1 MPVYKKEQTGT
12 WFCKFCYTDWNGA
25 RKQKK
30 KEGFKTKKE
39 AQDFERDFLS
49 KAAKSCDMRFS
60 NMAQLYLED
69 CAPRL
74 KPTTLFNKETMI
86 RQKILP
92 WFGDLPT
99 SDITAATVRRWQ
111 NELMEMG
118 FSPTYLKAIHNQ
130 ASAIFNFA
138 VKYYRLDSNP
148 CRLAGSMG
156 KNRPAEMQI
165 WTAEEFQH
173 FLRAI
178 SNKPAA
184 VAAFSML
191 FWTGLR
197 SGELLALTRE
207 DFDFQAGT
215 VSITKSFARQN
226 RQDLV
231 LPPKTPKSRR
241 VVTLP
246 DFLVQMMETYT
257 ADKPEG
263 RIFPQTKHFLFHE
276 MERGCEKSGV
286 RRIRVHDLRHSH
298 ASFLI
303 EKGFSP
309 LLIAERLGHE
319 NIQTTLQIYSHLYP
333 NKQHEVAQMIQRFHE
348 EQANDLYE
356 TSTTTPEKSQ
366 WLQGQTA
373 FLRR

>member
-1 MPVYKKEQTGT
+1 MPVYKKEQSGT
-12 WFCKFCYTDWNGA
+12 WFCKFCYTDWKGA
-25 RKQKK
+25 RRQKK

-39 AQDFERDFLS
+39 AQDFERDFLN
-49 KAAKSCDMRFS
+49 KATSSCDMHFS
-60 NMAQLYLED
+60 CMAQLYLED

-99 SDITAATVRRWQ
+99 TDITAAAVRRWQ
-111 NELMEMG
+111 NELMEKG

-138 VKYYRLDSNP
+138 VKYYHLENNP

-156 KNRPAEMQI
+156 KTRPAEMQI
-165 WTAEEFQH
+165 WTAEEFH
-173 FLRAI
+173 GFLQAV
-178 SNKPAA
+178 SNKPSA

-207 DFDFQAGT
+207 DFDFQTGT
-215 VSITKSFARQN
+215 VSISKSFARQN
-226 RQDLV
+226 RQDLI

-241 VVTLP
+241 VVTMPAFLTQIMK
-246 DFLVQMMETYT
+246 DFT
-257 ADKPEG
+257 ADKPSG
-263 RIFPQTKHFLFHE
+263 RIFTQTKHFLFHE
-276 MERGCEKSGV
+276 MERGCAKAGV

-303 EKGFSP
+303 EKGCSP

-333 NKQHEVAQMIQRFHE
+333 NKQYEVSEMIQQFHE
-348 EQANDLYE
+348 QQSEKMYEISTAGPEQ
-356 TSTTTPEKSQ
+356 SQ
-366 WLQGQTA
+366 WLQGRSA
-373 FLRR
+373 FPRR

>member
-1 MPVYKKEQTGT
+1 MPVYKKEQSGT

-39 AQDFERDFLS
+39 AQDFERDFLN
-49 KAAKSCDMRFS
+49 KAARSCEMRFS
-60 NMAQLYLED
+60 CMADLYLED
-69 CAPRL
+69 CKPRL
-74 KPTTLFNKETMI
+74 KPTTLFNKETII

-111 NELMEMG
+111 NALMQQG
-118 FSPTYLKAIHNQ
+118 FSPTYLKAIHDQ

-138 VKYYRLDSNP
+138 VKYYKLADNP
-148 CRLAGSMG
+148 CRTAGSMG
-156 KNRPAEMQI
+156 KTHPAEMQI
-165 WTAEEFQH
+165 WTAGEFRR
-173 FLRAI
+173 FLRAVED
-178 SNKPAA
+178 KP
-184 VAAFSML
+184 VSRAAFSML

-215 VSITKSFARQN
+215 VSVSKTYVRQN
-226 RQDLV
+226 RQDLI

-246 DFLVQMMETYT
+246 AFLAKMMEEYT
-257 ADKPEG
+257 AQMPEG
-263 RIFPQTKHFLFHE
+263 RIFPVTKHFLFHE
-276 MERGCEKSGV
+276 MERGSAKAGL

-333 NKQHEVAQMIQRFHE
+333 NKQHEVAEMIQQFHE
-348 EQANDLYE
+348 A
-356 TSTTTPEKSQ
+356 
-366 WLQGQTA
+366 QTE
-373 FLRR
+373 

>member
-12 WFCKFCYTDWNGA
+12 WFCKFCYTDWNGV

-39 AQDFERDFLS
+39 AQDFERDFLN
-49 KAAKSCDMRFS
+49 KAASSCDMRFS
-60 NMAQLYLED
+60 CMAQLYLED

-86 RQKILP
+86 HQKILP

-99 SDITAATVRRWQ
+99 ADISAATVRRWQ
-111 NELMEMG
+111 NELMEKG

-138 VKYYRLDSNP
+138 VKYYRLENNP
-148 CRLAGSMG
+148 CRLAGSIG
-156 KNRPAEMQI
+156 KTRPTEMQI
-165 WTAEEFQH
+165 WTAEEFRQ
-173 FLRAI
+173 FLQAV

-184 VAAFSML
+184 AAAFSML

-207 DFDFQAGT
+207 DFDFCAGT
-215 VSITKSFARQN
+215 VSVSKSYARQN
-226 RQDLV
+226 RQDLI

-246 DFLVQMMETYT
+246 DFLVQMMEEYT

-276 MERGCEKSGV
+276 MERGCTASGV

-333 NKQHEVAQMIQRFHE
+333 NKQHEVAEMIQQFYVA
-348 EQANDLYE
+348 QTNKMYE
-356 TSTTTPEKSQ
+356 TSTAPSEKIQ
-366 WLQGQTA
+366 WLQGCST
-373 FLRR
+373 FPRR

>member
-39 AQDFERDFLS
+39 AQDFERNFLS
-49 KAAKSCDMRFS
+49 KMARSCDMRFS
-60 NMAQLYLED
+60 SMAQLYLDD

-99 SDITAATVRRWQ
+99 SDITAAIVRHWQ

-130 ASAIFNFA
+130 ASAVFNFA
-138 VKYYRLDSNP
+138 VKYYHLESNP
-148 CRLAGSMG
+148 CRLAGSIG
-156 KNRPAEMQI
+156 KTRPAEMQI
-165 WTAEEFQH
+165 WTTEEFQQ
-173 FLRAI
+173 FLWAV
-178 SNKPAA
+178 NDKPAA

-191 FWTGLR
+191 FWTDLR

-207 DFDFQAGT
+207 DFDFQIGT
-215 VSITKSFARQN
+215 VSVSKNYARQQ
-226 RQDLV
+226 RQDLI

-241 VVTLP
+241 VVTMP
-246 DFLVQMMETYT
+246 DFLTKMMESYT
-257 ADKPEG
+257 TDKPEG
-263 RIFPQTKHFLFHE
+263 RIFSQTKHFLFHE
-276 MERGCEKSGV
+276 MERGCAKSGV

-333 NKQHEVAQMIQRFHE
+333 NKQHEVAEMIQRFYE
-348 EQANDLYE
+348 SQTNKLYE
-356 TSTTTPEKSQ
+356 TSTVAQEKSQ
-366 WLQGQTA
+366 WLQGEMP

>member
-12 WFCKFCYTDWNGA
+12 WFCKFCYTDWNGV

-39 AQDFERDFLS
+39 AQDFERDFLN
-49 KAAKSCDMRFS
+49 KAASSCDMRFS
-60 NMAQLYLED
+60 CMAQLYLED

-99 SDITAATVRRWQ
+99 ADISAATVRRWQ
-111 NELMEMG
+111 NELMEKG

-138 VKYYRLDSNP
+138 VKYYRLENNP
-148 CRLAGSMG
+148 CRLAGSIG
-156 KNRPAEMQI
+156 KTRPTEMQI
-165 WTAEEFQH
+165 WTAEEFRQ
-173 FLRAI
+173 FLQAV

-184 VAAFSML
+184 AAAFSML

-207 DFDFQAGT
+207 DFDFCAGT
-215 VSITKSFARQN
+215 VSVSKSYARQN
-226 RQDLV
+226 RQDLI

-246 DFLVQMMETYT
+246 DFLVQMMEEYT

-276 MERGCEKSGV
+276 MERGCTASGV

-333 NKQHEVAQMIQRFHE
+333 NKQHEVAEMIQQFYVA
-348 EQANDLYE
+348 QTNKMYE
-356 TSTTTPEKSQ
+356 TSTASSEKIQ
-366 WLQGQTA
+366 WLQGCSA
-373 FLRR
+373 FPRR

>member
-1 MPVYKKEQTGT
+1 MPVYKKEHTGT
-12 WFCKFCYTDWNGA
+12 WFCKFCYTDWNGD

-39 AQDFERDFLS
+39 AQDFEREFLS
-49 KAAKSCDMRFS
+49 KAARSCDMQFS
-60 NMAQLYLED
+60 SMAQLYLDD

-86 RQKILP
+86 HQKILP
-92 WFGDLPT
+92 WFGNLPT
-99 SDITAATVRRWQ
+99 SDITAATVRHWQ

-138 VKYYRLDSNP
+138 VKYYHLESNP

-156 KNRPAEMQI
+156 KTRPAEMQI
-165 WTAEEFQH
+165 WTTDEFQR
-173 FLRAI
+173 FLQVV
-178 SNKPAA
+178 NDKPAA
-184 VAAFSML
+184 AAAFSML

-215 VSITKSFARQN
+215 VSVSKSYARQK
-226 RQDLV
+226 RQDLI

-241 VVTLP
+241 VVTMP
-246 DFLVQMMETYT
+246 NFLTKMMERYT

-263 RIFPQTKHFLFHE
+263 RIFSQTKHFLFHE
-276 MERGCEKSGV
+276 MARGCAKSGV

-333 NKQHEVAQMIQRFHE
+333 NKQYEVAEMIQRFYE
-348 EQANDLYE
+348 AQTNKLYE
-356 TSTTTPEKSQ
+356 TSTVTQEKSQ
-366 WLQGQTA
+366 WLQGEMPS
-373 FLRR
+373 LRR

>member
-1 MPVYKKEQTGT
+1 MPVYKKEETGT

-25 RKQKK
+25 RRQKK

-39 AQDFERDFLS
+39 AQDFERDFLG
-49 KAAKSCDMRFS
+49 KASRNCSMRFS
-60 NMAQLYLED
+60 CMAELYLED

-86 RQKILP
+86 RQKLLP
-92 WFGDLPT
+92 WFGELPT
-99 SDITAATVRRWQ
+99 ADITAATVRRWQ
-111 NELMEMG
+111 NELMDMG

-138 VKYYRLDSNP
+138 VKYYHLESNP

-156 KNRPAEMQI
+156 KTRPAEMHI
-165 WTAEEFQH
+165 WTAETFAA
-173 FLRAI
+173 FLRAV
-178 SNKPAA
+178 SDKPLS

-215 VSITKSFARQN
+215 VSVSKSFSRQN
-226 RQDLV
+226 RQDLI

-241 VVTLP
+241 IVTLP
-246 DFLVQMMETYT
+246 AFLTQMMAEYT

-263 RIFPQTKHFLFHE
+263 RIFPRTKHFLFHE
-276 MERGCEKSGV
+276 MKRGCAKACV
-286 RRIRVHDLRHSH
+286 PRIRVHDLRHSH

-303 EKGFSP
+303 EAGCSP

-319 NIQTTLQIYSHLYP
+319 NVQTTLQIYSHLYP
-333 NKQHEVAQMIQRFHE
+333 NKQHEVAEMIQRFHE
-348 EQANDLYE
+348 TQAEKMYAA
-356 TSTTTPEKSQ
+356 STPALEKSQ
-366 WLQGQTA
+366 WVQGQTV
-373 FLRR
+373 FSRR